1 LFIGGGVKAGRII
14 GKTND
19 DCSKCIET
27 GWSHK
32 QQPNMDNIVATMYS
46 ALGIDWL
53 KRVDNTP
60 SGRAYDYVQ
69 TAPIGGSEFIS
80 NDSIDEL
87 FV

>member
-1 LFIGGGVKAGRII
+1 
-14 GKTND
+14 
-19 DCSKCIET
+19 
-27 GWSHK
+27 
-32 QQPNMDNIVATMYS
+32 MDNIVATMYS

-53 KRVDNTP
+53 KRVDKTP
-60 SGRAYDYVQ
+60 SGRGYDYVQ